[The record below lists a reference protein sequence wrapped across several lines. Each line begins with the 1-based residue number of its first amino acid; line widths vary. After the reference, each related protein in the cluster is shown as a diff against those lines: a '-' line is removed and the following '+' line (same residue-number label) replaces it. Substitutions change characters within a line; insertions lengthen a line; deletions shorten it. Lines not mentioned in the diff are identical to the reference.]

1 MHFKIKKGLEIP
13 INGSPDQSI
22 SDAAEVSSIAVLGQ
36 NYVGMKPTMHVQEGD
51 RVKIGQVLFSDKKNP
66 GVHFTSS
73 GAGVVSAINRGAKRA
88 LLSVVVDL
96 DGEESEQF
104 DQCPTDQFDSLDAQ
118 RIRENLVKSGLWAS
132 FSTRPY
138 SKIPAVDSE
147 PDSIFVTATDTSPL
161 AADPDVI
168 INANQQ
174 AFSDGI
180 RIVSKLIK
188 GTVYVCTKEG
198 SRIEV
203 PALDN
208 VETAQFSG
216 PHPSGVVGTHI
227 HFLRPV
233 NSDRMVW
240 HIGYQ
245 DIIAISKLFETGR
258 LWVDRVV
265 ALCGPM
271 VKNPRLIKTRMG
283 AKIGQIAT
291 GELKDGNVRVISG
304 SILNGRRAA
313 DAVGYLHRYDNQ
325 ITVLSQD
332 KSRDLFGWLSP
343 GSNKYSAFNVFVS
356 ALNRKKTYN
365 FGTLQNGSPRAMV
378 PLGHYEAVMPLD
390 LLPTQLLRALMVGD
404 TDSAQALGC
413 LELDEEDLALCSF
426 VCPSKNEFGP
436 VLRIRL
442 EQIEKEG

>member
-1 MHFKIKKGLEIP
+1 MHFKIKKGLDIP

-22 SDAAEVSSIAVLGQ
+22 SEAAEVSSVAVLGQ
-36 NYVGMKPTMHVQEGD
+36 DYVGMKPTMHVQEGD

-66 GVHFTSS
+66 GVDFTSP
-73 GAGVVSAINRGAKRA
+73 GAGVVSAINRGARRA
-88 LLSVVVDL
+88 LQSVVIEL
-96 DGEESEQF
+96 DGDESEEF
-104 DQCPTDQFDSLDAQ
+104 DHCPADQFENLDVD
-118 RIRENLVKSGLWAS
+118 RIRENLIKSGLWAA
-132 FSTRPY
+132 FRTRPY

-147 PDSIFVTATDTSPL
+147 PDSIFVTVTDTNPL
-161 AADPDVI
+161 AADPDVVVGEY
-168 INANQQ
+168 QK
-174 AFSDGI
+174 AFTDGI
-180 RIVSKLIK
+180 TIVSKLTK
-188 GTVYVCTKEG
+188 GKIYVCTQEG
-198 SRIEV
+198 SQIEV
-203 PALDN
+203 PAVDN

-227 HFLRPV
+227 HLIRPV
-233 NSDRMVW
+233 SANRMAW

-245 DIIAISKLFETGR
+245 DIIAISKLFETGK
-258 LWVDRVV
+258 LWVTRIL
-265 ALCGPM
+265 ALSGPM
-271 VKNPRLIKTRMG
+271 VKKPRLIKSRMG
-283 AKIGQIAT
+283 AKFGQILS

-304 SILNGRRAA
+304 SILNGRRSA
-313 DAVGYLHRYDNQ
+313 DAVGFLRRYDNQ
-325 ITVLSQD
+325 ITVLAQD

-343 GSNKYSAFNVFVS
+343 GPSKYSSFNVFVS
-356 ALNRKKTYN
+356 ALNRNKTYD
-365 FGTLQNGSPRAMV
+365 FGTSQNGSPRAMV
-378 PLGHYEAVMPLD
+378 PLGHYENVMPLD